1 VDKRLCRPYQPVD
14 PLTLGVSWT
23 ISVQRTTAVLN
34 EGTMTI
40 LIDFGSQLMAEAVYQ
55 LLVTNGYDDVAVSG
69 RLLANGFTPD
79 VILVDVTTV
88 GRKLLSRYPEAK
100 VILIDAGQEPAK
112 LLAILL
118 SHPVHGMLSI
128 HTELHLLKKALRA
141 VTEGQIWIDNES
153 VKALLQDNGTLS
165 KTGKISG
172 STNREKEII
181 EYVCRG
187 LSNKQIALALALSEN
202 TVKAHL
208 SAIFRKFNVTS
219 RSRLMSLAMQGPLAR
234 SA

>member
-1 VDKRLCRPYQPVD
+1 
-14 PLTLGVSWT
+14 
-23 ISVQRTTAVLN
+23 
-34 EGTMTI
+34 MTI
-40 LIDFGSQLMAEAVYQ
+40 LIDLGSELMAEAVYQ
-55 LLVTNGYDDVAVSG
+55 LLITNGYDEVVVSG
-69 RLLANGFTPD
+69 RSPANGFTPH

-88 GRKLLSRYPEAK
+88 GHTLLSRYPEAK
-100 VILIDAGQEPAK
+100 VILIDAGQEPEK

-118 SHPVHGMLSI
+118 SHTVHGMLSS
-128 HTELHLLKKALRA
+128 HTEVHLLKKVLKA

-153 VKALLQDNGTLS
+153 VKALLQDNGALS

-172 STNREKEII
+172 TTGREKEII

-187 LSNKQIALALALSEN
+187 LSNKQIALGLALSEN

-208 SAIFRKFNVTS
+208 NTIFRKFNVTS

-234 SA
+234 FA